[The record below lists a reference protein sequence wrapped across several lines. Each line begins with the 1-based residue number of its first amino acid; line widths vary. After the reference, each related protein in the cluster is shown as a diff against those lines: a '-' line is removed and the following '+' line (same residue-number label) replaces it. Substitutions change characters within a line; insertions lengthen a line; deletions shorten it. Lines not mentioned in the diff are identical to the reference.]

1 MKAKRKPTKSVPIQ
15 VIAQDQDDA
24 LAIEQALL
32 DKVMRELGMFLA
44 EEEAPRKRSKGRG
57 TK

>member
-1 MKAKRKPTKSVPIQ
+1 MSAKRKPKGSLPIQ
-15 VIAQDQDDA
+15 VIAQDPKDA